1 MSDELNRLSSGQDGL
16 PGRGMVPYRR
26 GRNAANRVSL
36 EWFVSSYSPA
46 HPEQNRLLHLLR
58 AYRRD
63 ALWLR
68 VVRVHA
74 LTTQLPQ
81 AVFDVVDAD
90 GLVIADASGRK
101 RTHTLQ
107 LYSPTL
113 RLVTGQWV
121 HLVRRGPSVLVWV
134 QPMAL
139 GQVSPGPTAKC

>member
-1 MSDELNRLSSGQDGL
+1 
-16 PGRGMVPYRR
+16 
-26 GRNAANRVSL
+26 
-36 EWFVSSYSPA
+36 VSSYSPA

-58 AYRRD
+58 TYRRD

-68 VVRVHA
+68 VVQVYE

-90 GLVIADASGRK
+90 GHIIPDASGRI

-107 LYSPTL
+107 LYSPTM
-113 RLVTGQWV
+113 RLSPGQWV

-134 QPMAL
+134 QPLAL
-139 GQVSPGPTAKC
+139 GFAEPAGKG

>member
-1 MSDELNRLSSGQDGL
+1 MQD
-16 PGRGMVPYRR
+16 R
-26 GRNAANRVSL
+26 ASW

-63 ALWLR
+63 AIWLR

-90 GLVIADASGRK
+90 GHALPDASGRT

-113 RLVTGQWV
+113 RLAAGQWV

-134 QPMAL
+134 QPLAVNQAFQEPA
-139 GQVSPGPTAKC
+139 GQK

>member
-1 MSDELNRLSSGQDGL
+1 
-16 PGRGMVPYRR
+16 
-26 GRNAANRVSL
+26 VSP
-36 EWFVSSYSPA
+36 YSPA

-68 VVRVHA
+68 VVRVHE

-90 GLVIADASGRK
+90 GHVIPDSSGRT

-113 RLVTGQWV
+113 RLAAGQWV

-134 QPMAL
+134 QPLAIN
-139 GQVSPGPTAKC
+139 QFSPEVVSKR